1 MSQKK
6 IGFLLLD
13 RFSMLSFTSALEPLE
28 VANQV
33 AEERLYE
40 YFTATADGETARAS
54 TGVVTMPDYS
64 IAELIASKP
73 LDVLIVVGGSN
84 VPELSNMLVARL
96 QRFVASGV
104 SLGGVASGVVALA
117 KAGFFDGQSCS
128 VPREFS
134 TILQEERPRVAVT
147 LKPFTTGVQRFSC
160 AGGCAMLEMMIN
172 RIADEQSQALAQ
184 SVAEALMFESSMM
197 EQPLHLSDPV
207 KLSQPKLAEIIA
219 LMETNLEEPLS
230 LTELA
235 GYVGISRRHLER
247 IFKKHLDCTPLKYYI
262 KLRLLAARQLLKQT
276 SRPII
281 DVAAA
286 CGFVSAAHFSKC
298 YKAHMNITPKAERQG
313 KPVRLEPTVA
323 TRVGD
328 IPAALLYNSFHSA
341 QMRF

>member
-33 AEERLYE
+33 AEECLYE
-40 YFTATADGETARAS
+40 YFTATVDGEKVRAS
-54 TGVVTMPDYS
+54 TGVTTVPDFS
-64 IAELIASKP
+64 IAELIASKAI
-73 LDVLIVVGGSN
+73 DTLIVVGGSE
-84 VPELSNMLVARL
+84 VPELTNMLVARL
-96 QRFVASGV
+96 QRCTASGV

-117 KAGFFDGQSCS
+117 KAGFYDGQSCS
-128 VPREFS
+128 VQREFS
-134 TILQEERPRVAVT
+134 TVLQEERPRVAVT
-147 LKPFTTGVQRFSC
+147 LKPFTTGGARFSC
-160 AGGCAMLEMMIN
+160 AGGCAMLELMIN
-172 RIADEQSQALAQ
+172 RIADDQGQELAQ

-197 EQPLHLSDPV
+197 EQSVHLPDPV

-219 LMETNLEEPLS
+219 LMEANLEEPLS

-298 YKAHMNITPKAERQG
+298 YKAHMHITPKAERQG
-313 KPVRLEPTVA
+313 KAVPIEAAVVTPVS
-323 TRVGD
+323 D

>member
-13 RFSMLSFTSALEPLE
+13 QFSMLSFTSALEPLE
-28 VANQV
+28 VANQQ

-40 YFTATADGETARAS
+40 YFTATVDGEIVRSS
-54 TGVVTMPDYS
+54 TGVASVPDFS
-64 IAELIASKP
+64 IAELVSTKP
-73 LDVLIVVGGSN
+73 VDTLIVVGGAQ
-84 VPELSNMLVARL
+84 VPETERTLYTRLARCVAT
-96 QRFVASGV
+96 GV
-104 SLGGVASGVVALA
+104 SLGGISSGVVVLA
-117 KAGFFDGQSCS
+117 KGGFFDGQSCS
-128 VPREFS
+128 VLREFS
-134 TILQEERPRVAVT
+134 TIVQEERPAVT
-147 LKPFTTGVQRFSC
+147 VTQKSFSGSPQRFSC
-160 AGGCAMLEMMIN
+160 TGGCAVLEMMLS
-172 RIADEQSQALAQ
+172 RLAEEQSQELAQ
-184 SVAEALMFESSMM
+184 QVAEALGF
-197 EQPLHLSDPV
+197 EQPAQEVTSGLPDPV

-219 LMETNLEEPLS
+219 LMEANLEEPLS

-262 KLRLLAARQLLKQT
+262 RLRLMAAKQLLKQT

-298 YKAHMNITPKAERQG
+298 YKAHMHVTPKAERQG
-313 KPVRLEPTVA
+313 RPVAVEPMVTAPVA
-323 TRVGD
+323 D